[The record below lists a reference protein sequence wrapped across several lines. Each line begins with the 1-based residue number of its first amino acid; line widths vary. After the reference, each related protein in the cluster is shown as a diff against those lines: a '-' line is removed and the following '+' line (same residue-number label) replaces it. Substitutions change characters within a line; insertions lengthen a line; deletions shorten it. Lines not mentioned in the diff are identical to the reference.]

1 MKDILIK
8 NSKKIKLFFVYLLL
22 IAFVL
27 ISIMPIYWMWQASIK
42 PFDPSVND
50 PFAFPTGFTLE
61 YLMEAWTTGRMG
73 IYMRNSLMVAVPR
86 VGFVLLF
93 SSMAGFAFGKLTWKG
108 RDVFFYF
115 ILFGM
120 MIPINAMIIPI
131 YYNVQRLGMINT
143 LWAMIL
149 PAFGLSMPFAC
160 FMMRSFFKDLPNEIV
175 ESAIIDGASK
185 FKTWRHIMLPL
196 TKPAFVSL
204 LIFEFMWSW
213 NDYLLPMLMVYSDQ
227 YRTLPL
233 GLMYF
238 QGEYSTNVSLVA
250 AGVTICTLPII
261 LVYSL
266 FQRTF
271 VEGITAG
278 AVKG

>member
-1 MKDILIK
+1 MGNFKI
-8 NSKKIKLFFVYLLL
+8 STRQIKLIPVYLLL

-27 ISIMPIYWMWQASIK
+27 ISVLPIYWMWQAALK
-42 PFDPSVND
+42 PFDPAVND
-50 PFAFPTGFTLE
+50 PFSFPKSITFQ
-61 YLMEAWTTGRMG
+61 YLSEAWTVGRMNL
-73 IYMRNSLMVAVPR
+73 YMRNSILVAIPR
-86 VGFVLLF
+86 VFFVLLL
-93 SSMAGFAFGKLTWKG
+93 SSLAGYAFGKLKWKG
-108 RDVFFYF
+108 KDLIFNF
-115 ILFGM
+115 ILIGM

-131 YYNVQRLGMINT
+131 YYNVQKLGMINT

-160 FMMRSFFKDLPNEIV
+160 FMMRSFFKDLPEELI
-175 ESAIIDGASK
+175 ESATIDGAGRL
-185 FKTWRHIMLPL
+185 KTWLYVMLPL

-213 NDYLLPMLMVYSDQ
+213 NDYLLPMLMVYNDQ
-227 YRTLPL
+227 FRTLPL

-250 AGVTICTLPII
+250 AGVTICTLPIL
-261 LVYSL
+261 LVYSV

>member
-1 MKDILIK
+1 MIDIMKR
-8 NSKKIKLFFVYLLL
+8 NSKKIKLCFIYLLL
-22 IAFVL
+22 IFFVFV
-27 ISIMPIYWMWQASIK
+27 SIMPIYWMWQASIK
-42 PFDPSVND
+42 PFDPTIND
-50 PFAFPTGFTLE
+50 PFSFPKGFTFE
-61 YLMEAWTTGRMG
+61 YLIEAWTTGRMG
-73 IYMRNSLMVAVPR
+73 IYMRNSIMVAIPR
-86 VGFVLLF
+86 VSFVLLF
-93 SSMAGFAFGKLTWKG
+93 SSMAGFAFGKLKWKG
-108 RDVFFYF
+108 RDAFFYF

-160 FMMRSFFKDLPNEIV
+160 FMMRSFFRDLPNEIM
-175 ESAIIDGASK
+175 ESAIIDGANK
-185 FKTWRHIMLPL
+185 FKTFQHIMLPL

-213 NDYLLPMLMVYSDQ
+213 NDYLLPMLMVYSDR